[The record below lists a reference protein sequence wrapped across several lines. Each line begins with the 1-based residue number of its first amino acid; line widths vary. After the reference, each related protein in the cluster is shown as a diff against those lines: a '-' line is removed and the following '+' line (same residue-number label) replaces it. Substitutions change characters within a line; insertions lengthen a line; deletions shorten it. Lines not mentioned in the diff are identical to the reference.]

1 MDEYQLFFY
10 NMQDKY
16 SFGFNDYMR
25 ANRIFERALAVDRLD
40 EFIEKAD
47 SFDWTGIPELPD
59 EDKGKKSKHMQ

>member
-16 SFGFNDYMR
+16 SFGFNDYMK

-40 EFIEKAD
+40 E
-47 SFDWTGIPELPD
+47 LL
-59 EDKGKKSKHMQ
+59 